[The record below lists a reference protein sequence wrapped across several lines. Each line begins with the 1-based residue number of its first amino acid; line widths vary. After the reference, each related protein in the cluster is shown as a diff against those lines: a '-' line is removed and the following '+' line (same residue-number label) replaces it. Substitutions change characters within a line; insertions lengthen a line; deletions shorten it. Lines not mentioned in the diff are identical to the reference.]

1 MTELTIRAPAASAAR
16 PSAPAAAS
24 PRRGLRPASA
34 IAGGWALVLVLSL
47 YGAQDVSLAIRTSAW
62 LGESRPALALAAALD
77 WVGQASRLSAL
88 HRILE
93 GDGGPAAPD
102 PTPPVATS
110 PPPPAPAVPASAPA
124 PAPAREVHRVLLVGA
139 SSIQFHLG
147 VELERE
153 LASAYAGLQV
163 LRLGKLSTG
172 LTRPDVFDWP
182 AKLRELVA
190 SFRPDLVIANFGG
203 NDGQSLVLDG
213 GRVARFGQPE
223 WERTYRARLQQIVA
237 IAREGGAQV
246 ALLGM
251 STTRDPVLSRR
262 MARINTLMDEVAA
275 PAGAHYLS
283 IWDLGADRRGQ
294 YQEVATI
301 KGVATKTRLADGKH
315 FSRAG
320 AAFVAVEIGRRLATL
335 FALRPA
341 AGDVARAK

>member
-1 MTELTIRAPAASAAR
+1 
-16 PSAPAAAS
+16 
-24 PRRGLRPASA
+24 
-34 IAGGWALVLVLSL
+34 
-47 YGAQDVSLAIRTSAW
+47 
-62 LGESRPALALAAALD
+62 
-77 WVGQASRLSAL
+77 
-88 HRILE
+88 
-93 GDGGPAAPD
+93 
-102 PTPPVATS
+102 
-110 PPPPAPAVPASAPA
+110 
-124 PAPAREVHRVLLVGA
+124 VLLVGA

-203 NDGQSLVLDG
+203 NDGQSLVLDD